1 MLSPA
6 VRYVQPVP
14 SFTGGNE
21 TPDRS
26 VPGEGHLSLKKR
38 AGSKRKRRAAKAA
51 RPGIPGKETLLD
63 VGDHRSSPLEVRRAL
78 ELVVQVGRRVAD
90 ADELAGSRVL
100 HADPTHVVEA
110 GLRGGTIVTGT
121 AEREVDPAALEVGR
135 VPVRGRQQVNALG
148 LEEDVVRGRGAGK
161 LTGRAGGNADAAEQV
176 LVVVVREDL
185 DLVHRVI
192 ETSVRVAVVAGLRGG
207 VRPGAKVDID
217 ALVVVA
223 APHDDPGLEAV
234 GLVGEVAEAVTV
246 AERLAAVAAEVVR
259 SGDVRVPAA
268 SRREL
273 SGTSGS
279 RDGRDEL
286 AEEGLRR
293 ANALVGEARVELDGD
308 SRVARD
314 VATLRSAVNVE
325 HVADED
331 VRRVGRAPAQGR
343 DRVLVVEVG
352 LVGEEVRAVVH
363 DVDREVA
370 GEGVLQPVSY
380 T

>member
-38 AGSKRKRRAAKAA
+38 AGRKRKRRAAKAA

-63 VGDHRSSPLEVRRAL
+63 VGDQRSSPLAYARRAL

-110 GLRGGTIVTGT
+110 GGSGGTIVTGT

-161 LTGRAGGNADAAEQV
+161 LTGRAGGHADAAEQV

-185 DLVHRVI
+185 DLVHRVK
-192 ETSVRVAVVAGLRGG
+192 ETSARGAVVGILVG

-246 AERLAAVAAEVVR
+246 AEGLAAVAAEVVR
-259 SGDVRVPAA
+259 SGDVRVLAA
-268 SRREL
+268 SRRGL
-273 SGTSGS
+273 SETSGS
-279 RDGRDEL
+279 GDGRDEL
-286 AEEGLRR
+286 AE
-293 ANALVGEARVELDGD
+293 
-308 SRVARD
+308 
-314 VATLRSAVNVE
+314 
-325 HVADED
+325 
-331 VRRVGRAPAQGR
+331 
-343 DRVLVVEVG
+343 
-352 LVGEEVRAVVH
+352 
-363 DVDREVA
+363 
-370 GEGVLQPVSY
+370 
-380 T
+380 

>member
-1 MLSPA
+1 MSS
-6 VRYVQPVP
+6 RY
-14 SFTGGNE
+14 
-21 TPDRS
+21 RC
-26 VPGEGHLSLKKR
+26 LR
-38 AGSKRKRRAAKAA
+38 AGTRVRIEVSRTRGIFQKRKRRAAEAA
-51 RPGIPGKETLLD
+51 RPGKLGKETLLE
-63 VGDHRSSPLEVRRAL
+63 VGSAGGCAHSDNANLRSNPRLEVRRAQ

-110 GLRGGTIVTGT
+110 GGSGETIVTGT

-192 ETSVRVAVVAGLRGG
+192 ETTARVAVVAGLRGG

-223 APHDDPGLEAV
+223 APHDDPVLEAV

-246 AERLAAVAAEVVR
+246 AEGLAAVAAEVVR
-259 SGDVRVPAA
+259 SGDVRVLAA

-279 RDGRDEL
+279 GDGRDEL
-286 AEEGLRR
+286 AEEGLRQAR
-293 ANALVGEARVELDGD
+293 ALEEARVELDGD

-343 DRVLVVEVG
+343 DPVLVVEVG
-352 LVGEEVRAVVH
+352 LVGEEVRAVV
-363 DVDREVA
+363 
-370 GEGVLQPVSY
+370 PVSY
-380 T
+380 THLTLP

>member
-38 AGSKRKRRAAKAA
+38 TGRKRKRRAAKAA
-51 RPGIPGKETLLD
+51 RPWKMGKQTLLRD
-63 VGDHRSSPLEVRRAL
+63 QAACGNRRSKLQLEVRRAQ

-110 GLRGGTIVTGT
+110 GGSGGTIVTGT

-148 LEEDVVRGRGAGK
+148 LEEDVVRGRAAGK

-185 DLVHRVI
+185 DLVHRVK
-192 ETSVRVAVVAGLRGG
+192 ETSARGAVVGILVG

-246 AERLAAVAAEVVR
+246 AEGLAAVAAEVVR
-259 SGDVRVPAA
+259 SGDVRVLAA
-268 SRREL
+268 SRRGL
-273 SGTSGS
+273 SETSGS
-279 RDGRDEL
+279 GDGRDEL
-286 AEEGLRR
+286 AE
-293 ANALVGEARVELDGD
+293 
-308 SRVARD
+308 
-314 VATLRSAVNVE
+314 
-325 HVADED
+325 
-331 VRRVGRAPAQGR
+331 
-343 DRVLVVEVG
+343 
-352 LVGEEVRAVVH
+352 
-363 DVDREVA
+363 
-370 GEGVLQPVSY
+370 
-380 T
+380 